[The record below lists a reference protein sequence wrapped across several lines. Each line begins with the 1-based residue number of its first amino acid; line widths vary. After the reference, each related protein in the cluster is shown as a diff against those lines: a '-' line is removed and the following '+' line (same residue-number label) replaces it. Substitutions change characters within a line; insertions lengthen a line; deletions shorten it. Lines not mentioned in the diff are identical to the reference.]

1 MQFTRI
7 RKTATLLEIYFCAEA
22 PEKNQPF
29 AMWPL
34 AMEGGGAG
42 PNYGAPVRGLAG
54 KGGERG

>member
-1 MQFTRI
+1 
-7 RKTATLLEIYFCAEA
+7 LEMYFCAEA
-22 PEKNQPF
+22 PEKNRPF

-42 PNYGAPVRGLAG
+42 PKYGAPVRGLAG